1 MTQTTRAAAAASEDL
16 LWGAEAIAA
25 EIKRSRAA
33 TFHLL
38 DAGALPAKK
47 VGGRWCASRR
57 RLLAFLTGEAVNA

>member
-1 MTQTTRAAAAASEDL
+1 MTEFVTSDI

-25 EIKRSRAA
+25 AIQRDRSS

-38 DAGALPAKK
+38 NAGALPAKK

-57 RLLAFLTGEAVNA
+57 KLREFLTGEAA